1 MESGFNRTLHRH
13 ALAVAVVAVSSA
25 ALPTTAA
32 SDTWY
37 RQPAMSPDGKHILFA
52 AHGDLWRVSA
62 DGGAATPLTIDSSWE
77 GYPVWS
83 RDGKRIAFASDRFGD
98 LDVFVMNADGSD
110 LKRLTHHDANDYP
123 SDFSPDGAKVLFS
136 SARQD
141 SVDSSY
147 FPTGAL
153 PELYEVAVSGG
164 TPSMVFTNPAR
175 EARYSE
181 DGQHIFYRE
190 EKSYENEWRQR
201 DLNAF
206 ARDIWHYN
214 IRTGE
219 HQQLTENPGGDHSPV
234 PGRND
239 TLYLLSEYEGSTF
252 NVRKLSLKDGSSEM
266 LSEHELYPA
275 RELSASLDGTLV
287 YSLHG
292 ELFTLTPGASPQ
304 LLDIRLQAPRL
315 RGTSAPLSASAAIS
329 EFAVSPEGDEIAFV
343 SRGEIFVT
351 DTEFGTTVR
360 VTNTP
365 EQERSVSFSPDGRTL
380 LYAAEYDQGW
390 EIHESTITDSN
401 EPRFSAATAF
411 TSKRVYGVQDGTAFQ
426 PAYSPNG
433 EMIAFIENRDEVRVI
448 DRDGSN
454 PRTIFSNQYNYSYA
468 DGDITFSWSPDSE
481 WLSADY
487 APRGYWFYKDIGV
500 ARVDGDTAPRDISI
514 NGYHDGQPTWHAS
527 GDVVIWRT
535 DRFGERSHGSWG
547 AEEDVVAAFLTE
559 SGWLKYNLD
568 KQEFSLLE
576 SLGGEEEEQSDEKSD
591 EEKNEKSDETK
602 VDVNALLNLPEPRA
616 EDAPISIDFDDIEK
630 RVVRLTDH
638 SADLAGAA
646 LTSDLSALYYLAR
659 TEGGYDLW
667 RRKLRDDET
676 QRVAKLNADSAELKL
691 VNDDKG
697 IVILADG
704 QLMHSELGDSIDLT
718 PVKVSGEMA
727 LQSDAERHYLF
738 EHVWRQVED
747 KFYDPGYHDLDWQ
760 QLRDAYESKVA
771 AVSNN
776 RDFATLMSEL
786 LGQLN
791 ASHTGMYYRGGGGS
805 DADATASLGAIF
817 TTDEKP
823 GLIIAELLPDG
834 PLDRERLDVKVG
846 DRLVAINGTTIE
858 NSVNAWQL
866 LNRQANELLRVT
878 LERDGKPMSPL
889 RIRAWSRDKEQS
901 ALYDRWIERRR
912 AIVEERS
919 DGRIGYFHIRSM
931 SDSGFRQAF
940 SELFGRNFDK
950 EAVIVDTRFNGGGWL
965 HDDLLKLLDGRRYFN
980 MGHRG
985 RIVRGAP
992 EESWTRP
999 SAVVMNE
1006 GNYSNA
1012 HMFPYAYKLFEIGP
1026 LVGMPVPGTATAVWW
1041 ETQMTGDLVFGIP
1054 QMPILDQ

>member
-1 MESGFNRTLHRH
+1 MTSGSNRTPHKRALN
-13 ALAVAVVAVSSA
+13 LAVMAVSIA
-25 ALPTTAA
+25 ALPVTAA

-37 RQPAMSPDGKHILFA
+37 RQPAISPDGKNILFA

-62 DGGAATPLTIDSSWE
+62 DGGTATPLTVDSSWE

-98 LDVFVMNADGSD
+98 LDIFVMNADGSE
-110 LKRLTHHDANDYP
+110 LKRLTYHDANDYP
-123 SDFSPDGAKVLFS
+123 SDFSPDGTQVLFS

-141 SVDSSY
+141 SVASSY

-153 PELYEVAVSGG
+153 PELYQVAVDGG

-181 DGQHIFYRE
+181 DGQYIFYRE

-201 DLNAF
+201 DVNAF
-206 ARDIWHYN
+206 ARDIWQYN
-214 IRTGE
+214 SRTGQ
-219 HQQLTENPGGDHSPV
+219 HQQLTKNPGGDHSPV
-234 PGRND
+234 PGRGD
-239 TLYLLSEYEGSTF
+239 ALYLLSEYEGSTF

-266 LSEHELYPA
+266 LTEHELYPA
-275 RELSASLDGTLV
+275 RELSASQDGTLV

-292 ELFTLTPGASPQ
+292 ELFTLAPGASPEP
-304 LLDIRLQAPRL
+304 LDIRLQAPRL

-365 EQERSVSFSPDGRTL
+365 EQERSVSFSPDGRSL

-433 EMIAFIENRDEVRVI
+433 EMIAFIENRDEIRVI

-454 PRTIFSNQYNYSYA
+454 PRTIFSNQYNYSYS

-500 ARVDGDTAPRDISI
+500 ARVDGDTTPRDISV

-576 SLGGEEEEQSDEKSD
+576 SLGGEKEEQNDEKND
-591 EEKNEKSDETK
+591 EDKNEKSDEAK

-616 EDAPISIDFDDIEK
+616 EDAPISIDFEDIEK

-747 KFYDPGYHDLDWQ
+747 KFYDPGYHDLNWQ

-771 AVSNN
+771 GVSNN
-776 RDFATLMSEL
+776 RDFATLVSEL

-805 DADATASLGAIF
+805 EADSTASLGAILQP
-817 TTDEKP
+817 TRD
-823 GLIIAELLPDG
+823 PD
-834 PLDRERLDVKVG
+834 
-846 DRLVAINGTTIE
+846 
-858 NSVNAWQL
+858 
-866 LNRQANELLRVT
+866 
-878 LERDGKPMSPL
+878 
-889 RIRAWSRDKEQS
+889 
-901 ALYDRWIERRR
+901 
-912 AIVEERS
+912 
-919 DGRIGYFHIRSM
+919 
-931 SDSGFRQAF
+931 
-940 SELFGRNFDK
+940 
-950 EAVIVDTRFNGGGWL
+950 
-965 HDDLLKLLDGRRYFN
+965 
-980 MGHRG
+980 
-985 RIVRGAP
+985 
-992 EESWTRP
+992 
-999 SAVVMNE
+999 
-1006 GNYSNA
+1006 
-1012 HMFPYAYKLFEIGP
+1012 
-1026 LVGMPVPGTATAVWW
+1026 
-1041 ETQMTGDLVFGIP
+1041 
-1054 QMPILDQ
+1054 